1 MIYFL
6 IYLLII
12 SIIAVCVTIADKLK
26 AIRGKWRIK
35 ERTLFIIAALG
46 GSVAM
51 FITMLLIHHKT
62 RHARFMIGLPAIIA
76 AQVVLAFFALR
87 WLNVV

>member
-6 IYLLII
+6 IYLVII

-26 AIRGKWRIK
+26 AIREKWRIK

>member
-51 FITMLLIHHKT
+51 FITMLLIHHKI